1 MKNCCWELPE
11 NAAKRPYSYQ
21 GHSEQTNIHVDTS
34 RGDGVEFVLCAIDT
48 HPCLSEFQ
56 LRNSRRRRGGS
67 RNSTVERR
75 VRIRTGQPVIPDML
89 KLLQD
94 PCIWI
99 GDMAA
104 TIQMTPHAV
113 VMVPNADDKLKGQVI
128 TMGNRM
134 QEITTMHGT
143 IKGQM
148 VNKNS
153 RDALF

>member
-1 MKNCCWELPE
+1 
-11 NAAKRPYSYQ
+11 
-21 GHSEQTNIHVDTS
+21 
-34 RGDGVEFVLCAIDT
+34 
-48 HPCLSEFQ
+48 
-56 LRNSRRRRGGS
+56 
-67 RNSTVERR
+67 
-75 VRIRTGQPVIPDML
+75 ML

-128 TMGNRM
+128 TMGNRI